1 MGSRVWLM
9 YGADALFLMLDQSV
23 FSIRMRNTV
32 WLEEVGGSSVV
43 VVTVRLVVV
52 VVAGAR
58 VVAGLVAFVVLVAA
72 GRIVA
77 VGGGR
82 GTVGVGRGGPSVGV
96 SVAGT
101 AGAPVWA
108 ARTP

>member
-58 VVAGLVAFVVLVAA
+58 VVVVLVAFVVLVVARRIVVVVVVRGSVTADVFVRRAVVVAA
-72 GRIVA
+72 GI
-77 VGGGR
+77 
-82 GTVGVGRGGPSVGV
+82 
-96 SVAGT
+96 
-101 AGAPVWA
+101 
-108 ARTP
+108 